1 MIQGICTRPSEG
13 FTLCTPNPTKYTP
26 RLAKTRDKKETKS
39 HKKGENKTPPR
50 HRTPNHST
58 QGSSRSIAALICAYY
73 LGTTVLLPPMNPF
86 HGEAAN
92 LFTEHFER
100 RPYLPP
106 RTSHNGWLRTNTPR
120 PSRKMGYFHNYLAIA
135 VVVERWLWG
144 KHAPLPLLECHR
156 IRVGFSFALICTH
169 HLDLCVYGGLNRLG
183 RGTQSLTL
191 SDAHTSLPGNHTMV
205 G

>member
-1 MIQGICTRPSEG
+1 MGVTDVNAATRRCATNYINRKKSYKEIAEGKLIELVKPSPRQDERRYVTNVLHVSCDLCMIQGICTRPSEG

-120 PSRKMGYFHNYLAIA
+120 PSRKMGYFHNYL
-135 VVVERWLWG
+135 
-144 KHAPLPLLECHR
+144 
-156 IRVGFSFALICTH
+156 
-169 HLDLCVYGGLNRLG
+169 
-183 RGTQSLTL
+183 
-191 SDAHTSLPGNHTMV
+191 
-205 G
+205 